1 MKTNDPTVRFPM
13 SRRAFLRRAAA
24 LSSAGLASRLDFI
37 NAIGAANA
45 QAATDYKA
53 LVCVFM
59 FGGND
64 GNNTVIPLDSAGYAQ
79 YATARPSASGIQLA
93 QASLLPIQPANTGT
107 PLGLH
112 PALAQVR
119 TLFTQ
124 NKAAVLA
131 NVGTLLAPTSQAQY
145 AAGQRPLS
153 LYSHSDQQAQW
164 QSSISSAAAG
174 TGWGGRLA
182 DSVAAYNAGTGF
194 PVVTSLDGT
203 VLFTTGTTSA
213 PLTIPV
219 AGSFALAGYSGTA
232 AANARLAALQQL
244 QASDLANTYAAGANA
259 IGRQALQ
266 LSATVNPILASTT
279 STIAPLF
286 AGLSTTTA
294 KQLYQVA
301 KLIEA
306 RAVTGAKRQ
315 IFFVQL
321 GSFDTHNDQLN
332 RQQNLFAEL
341 DPALKAFY
349 DATVALGVGSQVTTF
364 TLSDFGR
371 TLQPASGGGTDH
383 AWGSHHFIIGDAV
396 KGGSLYGKYPQLV
409 LAGPDDAEKE
419 GRWIPTTAVDQ
430 YGATLARWFGVAP
443 SQLQAVFPNLGR
455 FATSDLGFLM

>member
-1 MKTNDPTVRFPM
+1 MKTRQSV
-13 SRRAFLRRAAA
+13 SRRAFLRHAAA
-24 LSSAGLASRLDFI
+24 LSSAGLASQLGFI
-37 NAIGAANA
+37 SAIGAANA
-45 QAATDYKA
+45 QAVTDYKA
-53 LVCVFM
+53 LVCIFM

-79 YATARPSASGIQLA
+79 YATARPTTSGIQLA
-93 QASLLPIQPANTGT
+93 QGSLLPLHPANTGM

-112 PALAQVR
+112 PALVQVQA
-119 TLFTQ
+119 LFNQ

-145 AAGQRPLS
+145 NAGQRPLS

-182 DSVAAYNAGTGF
+182 DSVATYNAGTGF
-194 PVVTSLDGT
+194 PVITSLDGT
-203 VLFTTGTTSA
+203 VLFTTGANSV

-219 AGSFALAGYSGTA
+219 TGSFALTGYNGTA
-232 AANARLAALQQL
+232 AANARLAALKQL
-244 QASDLANTYAAGANA
+244 QASDMGNTFAAGANA
-259 IGRQALQ
+259 IGTQALQ
-266 LSATVNPILASTT
+266 LSATVNPILANTNSTV
-279 STIAPLF
+279 APLF
-286 AGLSTTTA
+286 AGLSTNTS

-301 KLIEA
+301 KFIEA
-306 RAVTGAKRQ
+306 RAATGASRQ

-332 RQQNLFAEL
+332 RQQNLLAEL
-341 DPALKAFY
+341 DPAVKAFY

-383 AWGSHHFIIGDAV
+383 AWGSHHFIVGDAV
-396 KGGSLYGKYPQLV
+396 KGGMLYGQYPQLI
-409 LAGPDDAEKE
+409 LAGPNDAEKE

-430 YGATLARWFGVAP
+430 YGATLAKWFGVAP
-443 SQLQAVFPNLGR
+443 GQLPAVFPNLGK
-455 FATSDLGFLM
+455 FATDDLGFLT

>member
-1 MKTNDPTVRFPM
+1 MKTYPPQFLA
-13 SRRAFLRRAAA
+13 SRRAFLRNAAA
-24 LSSAGLASRLDFI
+24 LSSLGLASRFDFI
-37 NAIGAANA
+37 SAIGAANA
-45 QAATDYKA
+45 QAASDYKA

-64 GNNTVIPLDSAGYAQ
+64 GNNTVIPLDTAGYAQ
-79 YATARPSASGIQLA
+79 YATARPASSGIQLA
-93 QASLLPIQPANTGT
+93 QSSLLPVQPVNIGT

-112 PALAQVR
+112 PALVQTQA
-119 TLFTQ
+119 LFSQ
-124 NKAAVLA
+124 NKAAILA

-145 AAGQRPLS
+145 NAGQRPLS

-164 QSSISSAAAG
+164 QSSISNNAAG

-182 DSVAAYNAGTGF
+182 DSVAPFNVSTGF

-203 VLFTTGTTSA
+203 VLFVTGAASV
-213 PLTIPV
+213 PLSVPV
-219 AGSFALAGYSGTA
+219 SGSFALAGYNATG
-232 AANARLAALQQL
+232 AANARLAALNQL
-244 QASDLANTYAAGANA
+244 LASDAGNTFAAGANA
-259 IGRQALQ
+259 IGTQALQ
-266 LSATVNPILASTT
+266 LSATVNPILANTNSA
-279 STIAPLF
+279 IAPLF
-286 AGLSTTTA
+286 ANLTTNTA

-306 RAVTGAKRQ
+306 RATTGAKRQ

-371 TLQPASGGGTDH
+371 TFQPASGAGTDH
-383 AWGSHHFIIGDAV
+383 AWGNHHFIIGDAV
-396 KGGSLYGKYPQLV
+396 KGGDMYGTYPT
-409 LAGPDDAEKE
+409 LALGGPSDAENR
-419 GRWIPTTAVDQ
+419 GRWIPTTSVDQ
-430 YGATLARWFGVAP
+430 YGATLARWFGV
-443 SQLQAVFPNLGR
+443 QATDLNTVFPNLPA
-455 FATSDLGFLM
+455 FASSDVGFMM

>member
-1 MKTNDPTVRFPM
+1 MNTIQTL

-37 NAIGAANA
+37 NAIGTANA

-79 YATARPSASGIQLA
+79 YATARPAASGIQLA

-112 PALAQVR
+112 PALAQVQA
-119 TLFTQ
+119 LFKQ

-145 AAGQRPLS
+145 TAGQRPLS

-164 QSSISSAAAG
+164 QSSISSSAAG

-182 DSVAAYNAGTGF
+182 DSVASYNAGAGF
-194 PVVTSLDGT
+194 PVITSLDGT
-203 VLFTTGTTSA
+203 VLFTTGTTSV

-219 AGSFALAGYSGTA
+219 TGSFALAGYNASA
-232 AANARLAALQQL
+232 ASNARLAALRQL
-244 QASDLANTYAAGANA
+244 QGSDMGNTFAAGANA
-259 IGRQALQ
+259 IGAQALQ
-266 LSATVNPILASTT
+266 LSATVNPILANAN

-286 AGLSTTTA
+286 AGLTTNTS

-306 RAVTGAKRQ
+306 RAATGAKRQ

-332 RQQNLFAEL
+332 RQQNLLAEL

-349 DATVALGVGSQVTTF
+349 DATVALGLGSQVTTF

-396 KGGSLYGKYPQLV
+396 GGGRLYGQYPQLI
-409 LAGPDDAEKE
+409 LGGPNDAEKE

-430 YGATLARWFGVAP
+430 YGATLAKWFGATP
-443 SQLQAVFPNLGR
+443 AQLAAVFPNLGK
-455 FATSDLGFLM
+455 FATGDLGFLA